1 MPSGKETDVETDGRD
16 GEAIDVLAQLHGKNV
31 PRDDPMVLKQKRAI
45 DAALALENAE
55 GPWRITEIFK
65 NGPLKIRRRYILAIA
80 AQAMQQLSG
89 INVLVYYLPHT
100 LTTNVGFNYETSL
113 QVGAGVA
120 DTYWVFSFIGVF
132 FLDQM
137 GRRKPL
143 IWGAFACGICFL
155 MVGSKTSQ
163 F

>member
-1 MPSGKETDVETDGRD
+1 MPRNNPTVRK
-16 GEAIDVLAQLHGKNV
+16 H
-31 PRDDPMVLKQKRAI
+31 KRAI

-55 GPWRITEIFK
+55 GPWKFTEVFK
-65 NGPLKIRRRYILAIA
+65 NGPLKIRRRYLLAIG

-100 LTTNVGFNYETSL
+100 LTTDVGFSYETAL

-143 IWGAFACGICFL
+143 IWGAIGCGICFL
-155 MVGSKTSQ
+155 LVGLPFSRLFT
-163 F
+163 FW